1 MSLNRAPSRQQQ
13 IPNNIFNGV
22 GRRQRHKSSKAKK
35 KQQQDNRAT
44 KAERLRVLATQE
56 LLASEQRSPLDAHSL
71 EHLQQRP
78 RVAIIGGGAA
88 GLASLRNLVAVSSER
103 FFLLKIADY
112 SRYVFGS
119 VFVMHTF

>member
-22 GRRQRHKSSKAKK
+22 GRRHRHKSTKAKK
-35 KQQQDNRAT
+35 KKQQEYRAT

-56 LLASEQRSPLDAHSL
+56 LLASEHALDSHSHD
-71 EHLQQRP
+71 HLQQRP

-88 GLASLRNLVAVSSER
+88 GLASLRNLVAVSRRER
-103 FFLLKIADY
+103 ERDIFLIADSSQY
-112 SRYVFGS
+112 LF
-119 VFVMHTF
+119 